1 MAGENFELLI
11 SYPDGHVEIIEEI
24 FYNLEKAKE
33 YGDGMLS
40 QIVATEQFHQGKDD
54 GSLAPRRLHKPY
66 YEIYRVVEGSRELV
80 EKVKG
85 KKIK

>member
-1 MAGENFELLI
+1 MASENFELLI
-11 SYPDGHVEIIEEI
+11 SYPDGHIEIIEET
-24 FYNLEKAKE
+24 FYVLEKAKE

-40 QIVATEQFHQGKDD
+40 QIAATEQFHQGKDD
-54 GSLAPRRLHKPY
+54 GSLTSRRLHKPY
-66 YEIYRVVEGSRELV
+66 YEIYKVVEGSRELV